1 MVITM
6 IELIISDETYYSR
19 EYLSNQLEIF
29 YFDDNINVNYC
40 KKVNELIDNDF
51 GFVNYPWL
59 THFRFTKLALFWFW
73 KKK

>member
-51 GFVNYPWL
+51 GFVNYP
-59 THFRFTKLALFWFW
+59 
-73 KKK
+73 